1 MTSDTRELTSAS
13 GKPAEQY
20 TIRRKVFKIFGAGF
34 HIYHADG
41 SLAGYC
47 KQKAFR
53 LREDLRIYK
62 DEAQTQELLRIHTEQ
77 VLDFGATYQVL
88 LPSGECIGAFRRRA
102 MRSFIRDKW
111 DAVGP
116 QGEVIGTIDEDSTF
130 KALMR
135 RAHDLT
141 AALFPQKFVLSDTGG
156 RPVAIYRTHFNPFIH
171 RIGVAILLDEDDQF
185 DDLFLLAGGCLLAA
199 IEGRQ
204 DG

>member
-1 MTSDTRELTSAS
+1 VTSDTKELSRAS
-13 GKPAEQY
+13 GHPVEQY

-53 LREDLRIYK
+53 LREDIRVFK
-62 DEAQTQELLRIHTEQ
+62 DEACTQELLRIHTEQ
-77 VLDFGATYQVL
+77 VIDFGATYTVL
-88 LPSGECIGAFRRRA
+88 LPTGESIGAFRRRG
-102 MRSFIRDKW
+102 MKSLLRDKW
-111 DAVGP
+111 DALGP
-116 QGEVIGTIDEDSTF
+116 GGQPIGTIDEDSAW
-130 KALMR
+130 KAIMR
-135 RAHDLT
+135 RLHDVT
-141 AALFPQKFVLSDTGG
+141 SALFPQKFVLSDLNG
-156 RPVAIYRTHFNPFIH
+156 RPVAIYRTHFNPFVH